1 MATVEINGAAHACET
16 GLQLSDVLALWGE
29 VRFPCGGHG
38 RCGKCRVT
46 VKGAVSPVTQEERQ
60 LLSSQEL
67 AEGVRLACRTYLK
80 GDCQITTEA
89 VAKAYVLGSSAPLSA
104 AHPLCK
110 AYGVAVDVG
119 TTTLAANL
127 YASDGSLLAQ
137 AACVNPQATW
147 GSDVISRIGAA
158 LEGHARALA
167 QKVRQGIDGLLKE
180 LASQAGIPVEAV
192 DAMVIT
198 GNTAML
204 YLLTQTDPDCLSHG
218 PFQADRL
225 FGEWLTGAQLELSCP
240 QAQVYLPRCF
250 GAFVG
255 ADIAT
260 ALLSSGITQEK
271 GTRLL
276 GDIGTNGEIALWDRG
291 ELLCCSTAAGPAFEG
306 AGLSMGMPSLDGA
319 IDHVAVEDGVLKAHV
334 LGEGK
339 AVGICGSGVV
349 DALAGLLEL
358 EQMDEKKGLETIRRL
373 RQLIETWQ
381 LEKLMPNQT
390 LKFFYQSAVFFCCHG
405 KREEALTWLDAF
417 VQGSMGLCRDD
428 LKLAGDDYFTLVE
441 EWFEQSA
448 LGTAPPRSPRLI
460 PENILQALKAPQLAS
475 LSDSPRFIFWI
486 EQMEKI
492 LKRRSI

>member
-1 MATVEINGAAHACET
+1 MATVEINGAAHDCET
-16 GLQLSDVLALWGE
+16 GLRLSDVLALWGE

-60 LLSSQEL
+60 LLSAQEL
-67 AEGVRLACRTYLK
+67 AEGVRLACRTYLE

-89 VAKAYVLGSSAPLSA
+89 SAKAHVLGSSAPLSA

-260 ALLSSGITQEK
+260 ALLASGITQEK

-276 GDIGTNGEIALWDRG
+276 ADIGTNGEIALWDRG

-358 EQMDEKKGLETIRRL
+358 EQMDETGLL
-373 RQLIETWQ
+373 DPQ
-381 LEKLMPNQT
+381 P
-390 LKFFYQSAVFFCCHG
+390 AVI
-405 KREEALTWLDAF
+405 
-417 VQGSMGLCRDD
+417 RDD
-428 LKLAGDDYFTLVE
+428 VVLTQKDIRAVQLAKSAIAAGILTLVE
-441 EWFEQSA
+441 TRGLSLSQVDELAIAGGFGSYLDVRSA
-448 LGTAPPRSPRLI
+448 GCIGLI
-460 PENILQALKAPQLAS
+460 PQELAS
-475 LSDSPRFIFWI
+475 KVRVLGNAALRGAAMLLLDQTLIEPCEEWTRQAKLVELMASPQFTQAYTECMFF
-486 EQMEKI
+486 
-492 LKRRSI
+492 

>member
-1 MATVEINGAAHACET
+1 MATVEINGAAHDCET
-16 GLQLSDVLALWGE
+16 GLRLSDVLALWGE

-60 LLSSQEL
+60 LLSAQEL
-67 AEGVRLACRTYLK
+67 AEGVRLACRTYLE
-80 GDCQITTEA
+80 GDCQITTETA
-89 VAKAYVLGSSAPLSA
+89 AKAHVLGSSAPLSA
-104 AHPLCK
+104 THPLCK

-180 LASQAGIPVEAV
+180 MASQAGIPVEAV

-225 FGEWLTGAQLELSCP
+225 FGERLTGAQLELSCP

-260 ALLSSGITQEK
+260 AL
-271 GTRLL
+271 
-276 GDIGTNGEIALWDRG
+276 
-291 ELLCCSTAAGPAFEG
+291 
-306 AGLSMGMPSLDGA
+306 
-319 IDHVAVEDGVLKAHV
+319 
-334 LGEGK
+334 
-339 AVGICGSGVV
+339 
-349 DALAGLLEL
+349 
-358 EQMDEKKGLETIRRL
+358 
-373 RQLIETWQ
+373 
-381 LEKLMPNQT
+381 
-390 LKFFYQSAVFFCCHG
+390 
-405 KREEALTWLDAF
+405 
-417 VQGSMGLCRDD
+417 
-428 LKLAGDDYFTLVE
+428 
-441 EWFEQSA
+441 
-448 LGTAPPRSPRLI
+448 
-460 PENILQALKAPQLAS
+460 
-475 LSDSPRFIFWI
+475 
-486 EQMEKI
+486 
-492 LKRRSI
+492 